1 MTKFKRL
8 RYEIEYFDA
17 KYPFAKFIVLL
28 LLILFLYIGKSN
40 FIDLIITVGVLTI
53 SVILHEVSHGYMAY
67 FLGDDT
73 AKNEGRLSLN
83 PIRHIDLQ
91 GLLMPL
97 MFILLRSPIIIGSA
111 KPVPINYYKLKNKR
125 LGIFLVSIAGISM
138 NLLIAIIST
147 MILKLIIVNSTF
159 MLYFYIILSRFAVQN
174 IVLFVFNLFPIP
186 PLDGSKIALTVFP
199 KTFAKPYYFLEK
211 NPIISFA
218 ILYFLLAYTDI
229 FEYLYK
235 IILRL
240 IS

>member
-40 FIDLIITVGVLTI
+40 FIDLIITVWVLTI

-125 LGIFLVSIAGISM
+125 LSIFLVSIAGISM

-147 MILKLIIVNSTF
+147 MILKLIMVNSTF

>member
-111 KPVPINYYKLKNKR
+111 KPVPINYYKLKNRR

-147 MILKLIIVNSTF
+147 MILKLIMVNSTF

>member
-125 LGIFLVSIAGISM
+125 LSIFLVSIAGISM